1 MPLNKLGLR
10 KENDPRNFSM
20 HTKLSLMIKGLVFYP
35 NLGNT
40 KTRETRITLDK
51 TWPTWVDEEANH
63 RSSYCANGQ
72 DSWCIDYHQ
81 EEKAVQLLWLL
92 FHTISAI
99 FCISWYD
106 FQIWANLYLFSLPSS
121 YSVIIILRLHDH
133 YHEEDQR
140 ILLEIELHI
149 GFGGRVD
156 SSGAARESSFITALL
171 LWTVINHWL
180 TRRSWHVKGRKFS
193 SCKWH
198 AS

>member
-1 MPLNKLGLR
+1 
-10 KENDPRNFSM
+10 M

-35 NLGNT
+35 HYHLIFVTLFLKLMGT
-40 KTRETRITLDK
+40 DYEGTRITLDK

-106 FQIWANLYLFSLPSS
+106 FQIWANLFLFSLPSS
-121 YSVIIILRLHDH
+121 YTVIIIVLRLHDH

-149 GFGGRVD
+149 GFGFG
-156 SSGAARESSFITALL
+156 E
-171 LWTVINHWL
+171 
-180 TRRSWHVKGRKFS
+180 
-193 SCKWH
+193 
-198 AS
+198 